1 MPFVPIGYEFV
12 RSPLMEQQQ
21 ERPLL
26 TVVISLH
33 PAVSW
38 NPTCRTLPIHSS
50 LKSKED
56 QSLVDHINNWTTSLI
71 KDYSNFNWIQLVNPL
86 VVDQD
91 GESVYLG
98 RFLSPMKPPND
109 LISTDDDGD
118 EETLR
123 NLRQF
128 VAAIANPIQSDDP
141 TVPHIWLSS
150 QTTLE
155 WLTGGDQERAVLLFN
170 YMTELKFDVYLLL
183 GMAVPQGQTAQI
195 LYRDKKNT
203 SILWLVNPSTG
214 MKTNAKDST
223 GHVQQIWALVNQSQ
237 VGNWI

>member
-26 TVVISLH
+26 TVLISLH
-33 PAVSW
+33 PSVSW
-38 NPTCRTLPIHSS
+38 NPTCRALPINCS

-56 QSLVDHINNWTTSLI
+56 QSLVDHIKNWMTGLI
-71 KDYSNFNWIQLVNPL
+71 KDYSNLNWIQLVNPL

-109 LISTDDDGD
+109 LIVDTDDD
-118 EETLR
+118 ETLR
-123 NLRQF
+123 NVCQF
-128 VAAIANPIQSDDP
+128 VAAIANSIQPDDP
-141 TVPHIWLSS
+141 MLPHIWQSC

-170 YMTELKFDVYLLL
+170 YMIEFKFDVYLLL

-195 LYRDKKNT
+195 LYRDKKDT
-203 SILWLVNPSTG
+203 SILWLINPSTG
-214 MKTNAKDST
+214 ARTNAKDST
-223 GHVQQIWALVNQSQ
+223 GHVQQVWALVNQSQ
-237 VGNWI
+237 VGSNY